1 MALSQKVIKER
12 MIELRNLRKLHAAAR
27 TRIVS
32 LEKENKELKACITE
46 LRAENKTLRA
56 DLTDIKYQLSEL
68 QTILFGKR
76 KHIAQELEDDDDDE
90 EKPPPTPRTPASYQ
104 RPIPPEYEV
113 TKTIYHRFPRTS
125 TNKQTRTKTYF
136 IEDIPLGLHKLV
148 TKHVVEQR
156 YDTKQR
162 IWVSQSPLPTTT
174 VTLGDNVRVL
184 IATLIT
190 VERLSFSQVHD
201 LLMMLFQLS
210 VSDGEI
216 TKILNK
222 EAVFLK
228 PAEETLLDS
237 IRSESSHHLDESRY
251 DVAGQTRYGWSI
263 VGGES
268 GDSVYLLGVSRGKG
282 MAEKLRGDS
291 GGVLISDDYGVYR
304 NLAEKHQLCF
314 AHLIRKF
321 RDLTRHE
328 GFTDAERKDI
338 ESTYSEIKTLYQRVM
353 LACSLPDPGAQY
365 EELTQRFAAVSSIR
379 HSDPKPVARLKK
391 TLARNVAKYLTCLTA
406 PFIALTNNIAERSL
420 RHIVLKRK
428 NSFGCKSDQGASTLG
443 TLLSV
448 LLSLYRRDPAT
459 YLEKYLVLRGV

>member
-1 MALSQKVIKER
+1 MALNQKIIKER
-12 MIELRNLRKLHAAAR
+12 MTELRNLRQLHAAAR

-68 QTILFGKR
+68 QTILFGKQ
-76 KHIAQELEDDDDDE
+76 KHVAQELEDDDDE
-90 EKPPPTPRTPASYQ
+90 EKPPPSPRTPASYQ
-104 RPIPPEYEV
+104 RPIPPEQEV

-125 TNKQTRTKTYF
+125 INKKIRTKTYF

-156 YDTKQR
+156 YDEQQR
-162 IWVSQSPLPTTT
+162 IWISQSPLPTAL

-201 LLMMLFQLS
+201 LLMMLFKLS

-222 EAVFLK
+222 EALFLK
-228 PAEETLLDS
+228 PAEDTLLDS
-237 IRSESSHHLDESRY
+237 IRKESSHHLDESRY

-291 GGVLISDDYGVYR
+291 EGILISDDYGAYR

-328 GFTDAERKDI
+328 GFIDVQRKDI
-338 ESTYSEIKTLYQRVM
+338 ENTYNEIKVLYRQVV
-353 LACSLPDPGAQY
+353 LAYSLPDPGGQY
-365 EELTQRFAAVSSIR
+365 KELAQRFTAVASI
-379 HSDPKPVARLKK
+379 HHGDPKPVARLKK
-391 TLARNVAKYLTCLTA
+391 TLAKNVAKYLTCLA
-406 PFIALTNNIAERSL
+406 SPFIALTNNSAERSL

-448 LLSLYRRDPAT
+448 LLSLYRRDPGT
-459 YLEKYLVLRGV
+459 YLEKYLVLRKV